1 MRGKFSTSFKKSFD
15 PGQPLLPAQ
24 AQPYAAP
31 ATKFSLTTFFF
42 IRAYLFFFFDIPD
55 FFLAQASQGHEP

>member
-1 MRGKFSTSFKKSFD
+1 MRGKFSTSLKKSFD

-31 ATKFSLTTFFF
+31 ATKFPSVPIFSSGLTFFLF
-42 IRAYLFFFFDIPD
+42 IDIPD